1 MDDCSNI
8 NQNQEDNLDRI
19 TQLEKELEVLKVQAT
34 EAYQGRRTE
43 SPVRVKLIKSLSSVE
58 NDRNLTTSIAYRL
71 PQINTN
77 PTYIEES
84 TISNATSKKAPPQGK
99 PGALKIVGKI
109 GIALLILSLLAVF
122 IYLLFNII

>member
-1 MDDCSNI
+1 MDDVAVNK
-8 NQNQEDNLDRI
+8 QNFGANPQRI
-19 TQLEKELEVLKVQAT
+19 SQLEKELEVLKVQAT
-34 EAYQGRRTE
+34 EAYQGRRAE
-43 SPVRVKLIKSLSSVE
+43 SPVRVKLIKSLTSVE
-58 NDRNLTTSIAYRL
+58 NDRNLTTSTAYRL

-84 TISNATSKKAPPQGK
+84 TILDATSKTAPPQGK

-109 GIALLILSLLAVF
+109 GIALLISSLLAVF